1 MARNMFNVE
10 DFEKKILQMEV
21 SSFFRLTEP
30 RIEDDYFVF
39 ISLLISVEPFISR
52 RPLSLMDCLAKRR
65 RRSVGCG
72 WGWWW
77 NSFENNGRVQNIPTR
92 WWRPWSLVVMATT
105 GTAVAMD
112 TSTILTGVVRSTL
125 SKNPKMKI
133 RCGGPLQQRSCP
145 EHGCDQMIGGAHMLL
160 NTTNRWTRG
169 WEEEALEEKLS
180 L

>member
-72 WGWWW
+72 
-77 NSFENNGRVQNIPTR
+77 
-92 WWRPWSLVVMATT
+92 
-105 GTAVAMD
+105 
-112 TSTILTGVVRSTL
+112 
-125 SKNPKMKI
+125 
-133 RCGGPLQQRSCP
+133 
-145 EHGCDQMIGGAHMLL
+145 
-160 NTTNRWTRG
+160 
-169 WEEEALEEKLS
+169 
-180 L
+180 

>member
-1 MARNMFNVE
+1 MARNTFNVE

-72 WGWWW
+72 
-77 NSFENNGRVQNIPTR
+77 
-92 WWRPWSLVVMATT
+92 
-105 GTAVAMD
+105 
-112 TSTILTGVVRSTL
+112 
-125 SKNPKMKI
+125 
-133 RCGGPLQQRSCP
+133 
-145 EHGCDQMIGGAHMLL
+145 
-160 NTTNRWTRG
+160 
-169 WEEEALEEKLS
+169 
-180 L
+180 

>member
-52 RPLSLMDCLAKRR
+52 RPLSLMDCLAKRK

-72 WGWWW
+72 
-77 NSFENNGRVQNIPTR
+77 
-92 WWRPWSLVVMATT
+92 
-105 GTAVAMD
+105 
-112 TSTILTGVVRSTL
+112 
-125 SKNPKMKI
+125 
-133 RCGGPLQQRSCP
+133 
-145 EHGCDQMIGGAHMLL
+145 
-160 NTTNRWTRG
+160 
-169 WEEEALEEKLS
+169 
-180 L
+180 